1 MKKLLLFLMVA
12 WSAAGADL
20 NTNGVIKLAWDYPQD
35 ELSTN
40 LTFVLYS
47 TTNITTPFGLW
58 AVVTNVSGT
67 QTGVTVRVTP
77 GKLFLTLTASNLWG
91 ESDPCNIVP
100 LPALPRNDSKITVR
114 RGDK

>member
-1 MKKLLLFLMVA
+1 MKKLLLFLLVA
-12 WSAAGADL
+12 WATDGADL
-20 NTNGVIKLAWDYPQD
+20 NTNGIIRLEWDYPQD

-40 LTFVLYS
+40 MTFVLYS

-58 AVVTNVSGT
+58 TVVTNVSGT
-67 QTGVTVRVTP
+67 QTNATVRVTP

-91 ESDPCNIVP
+91 ESDPSNVVP
-100 LPALPRNDSKITVR
+100 LPAMPRSDGKLTVK